1 MFSDRGNFLR
11 QHHGHNMELNK
22 KKFSNCGQWKNF
34 TRLVHCQIKLNTNY
48 S

>member
-22 KKFSNCGQWKNF
+22 KKI
-34 TRLVHCQIKLNTNY
+34 LKLRSVEKLHEACSLSDKTEY
-48 S
+48 